1 MHWTLNPPSG
11 KGIVVPFWYVKTTAD
26 NEKANMEVVG
36 EIESGRANRGFK
48 VPLMKNHKDLEEGD
62 ILMKYEEG
70 KQETPEELVPVL
82 AAPDPSAGPAEQP
95 AKKRKTGKCQD
106 T

>member
-1 MHWTLNPPSG
+1 
-11 KGIVVPFWYVKTTAD
+11 
-26 NEKANMEVVG
+26 
-36 EIESGRANRGFK
+36 
-48 VPLMKNHKDLEEGD
+48 MKNHKDLEEGD

-70 KQETPEELVPVL
+70 KQETPEELVPVP
-82 AAPDPSAGPAEQP
+82 AAPDRSAGPAEQP